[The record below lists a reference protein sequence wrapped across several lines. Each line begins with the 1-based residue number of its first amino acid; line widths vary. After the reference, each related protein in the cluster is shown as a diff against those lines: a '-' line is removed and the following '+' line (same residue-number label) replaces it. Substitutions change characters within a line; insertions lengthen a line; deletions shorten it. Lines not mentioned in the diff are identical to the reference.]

1 LWGGFFLGSLG
12 LLGLVCA
19 ERVAYFLTYPHVT
32 KLDEVAAPNLTF
44 PAITI
49 CNLNEFRFSKITRN
63 DLFHVGELLALLDE
77 RQEISRPQLAE
88 PRVLAALRDK
98 ADFRGFQAQPFSM
111 AEFYN
116 RTGHDLAEMLL
127 RCSFRGTGC
136 SPRNFTVVSPCGPTN
151 PTHPTHGHH

>member
-1 LWGGFFLGSLG
+1 
-12 LLGLVCA
+12 
-19 ERVAYFLTYPHVT
+19 VT

-88 PRVLAALRDK
+88 PRVLAALRHK
-98 ADFRGFQAQPFSM
+98 ADFRGFRAQPFSM

-116 RTGHDLAEMLL
+116 RTGHDLADMLL
-127 RCSFRGTGC
+127 RCSFRGAGC
-136 SPRNFTVVSPCGPTN
+136 SPRNFTVVS
-151 PTHPTHGHH
+151 